1 MELVFEILF
10 QFLAEVLVQVLVE
23 LLCELGLHSLG
34 DTFRKTRSPVFST
47 IGFVLW
53 GAMAGGLSLLVFPTS
68 PITNLVLRKV
78 NLIVTPLIAGGAMML
93 VGRLRDRR
101 GATLVRLDRFG
112 YAFVFAFAMAVVRF
126 LGTM

>member
-1 MELVFEILF
+1 MELIFEILF
-10 QFLAEVLVQVLVE
+10 QFLGEVLVQVLVE
-23 LLCELGLHSLG
+23 LLFELGLHSLG
-34 DTFRKTRSPVFST
+34 DTFTKPRSPVFST

-101 GATLVRLDRFG
+101 GTALVRLDRFG